1 MYLGPDSGKTR
12 DMIDGRWLCVVVLII
27 DATGRRGASC
37 SHSLLLLRL
46 QPRLGSSPS
55 ASVGAEPHPSWSDRG
70 LGFIGRSVF
79 YTCQIS
85 QLGKALI
92 GQTVSIDTLNFEC
105 LAKFKK

>member
-70 LGFIGRSVF
+70 FGFIGRSMF
-79 YTCQIS
+79 STRQKS

-92 GQTVSIDTLNFEC
+92 GKTVPIETLNFEY
-105 LAKFKK
+105 LAKF